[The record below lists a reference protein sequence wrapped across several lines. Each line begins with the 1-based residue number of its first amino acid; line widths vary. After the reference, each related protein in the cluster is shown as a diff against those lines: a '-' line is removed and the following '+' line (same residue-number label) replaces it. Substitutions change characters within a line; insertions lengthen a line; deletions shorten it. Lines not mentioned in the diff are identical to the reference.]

1 MQPARRSKIKLA
13 KVNQKPFQPI
23 RKKWKEKVKLKF
35 FIPGPVRTLDR
46 TLIRSPTSCRRNA
59 RRAMSTA
66 KAINVM
72 RAARNDSK
80 DAMSVIVTCW
90 DNENSR
96 AMNVTAAA
104 MQRNTY

>member
-1 MQPARRSKIKLA
+1 
-13 KVNQKPFQPI
+13 
-23 RKKWKEKVKLKF
+23 
-35 FIPGPVRTLDR
+35 
-46 TLIRSPTSCRRNA
+46 
-59 RRAMSTA
+59 MSTA

-90 DNENSR
+90 ENENSR

-104 MQRNTY
+104 MEGNTY